1 MKTPILF
8 TLAVVAG
15 GIPSGSAAAKTEI
28 LFNLFTP
35 PRHIINT
42 GILGPWIKAVEA
54 ATEGRVTFK
63 VPPKSVAPPPRQ
75 MDSVRRQV
83 VDMAFQYNGLIRKQ
97 APLIQISFLPMISR
111 TGEASSLALWRTH
124 NKFFAPR
131 QEFKGVHLLGFFGG
145 HGGDMCSLK
154 DPIESVAALKKLK
167 MWTLPGYPAQA
178 LTRLGVTVV
187 PGPAVRIYPIV
198 SKGIVDGVSG
208 LSVKEVIRFNA
219 IQFVKSCT
227 VLAEKIQTPTFSVL
241 INPKKWASIPEA
253 DRKIITKM
261 AGEPLARRSRAWDT
275 ADKAGPAEAEKM
287 GKTIMRPSADF
298 AAALRKAWVPL
309 HTDWVKEASG
319 LGVDGKAALDF
330 YVEQSRKVDAE
341 LQ

>member
-1 MKTPILF
+1 MKTRILF
-8 TLAVVAG
+8 TLAAVAG
-15 GIPSGSAAAKTEI
+15 TIPSAPAAAQTEI

-42 GILGPWIKAVEA
+42 GVLGPWIKAVEK

-63 VPPKSVAPPPRQ
+63 VPPQSVAPPPRQ
-75 MDSVRRQV
+75 LDSVRSQV

-97 APLIQISFLPMISR
+97 APLIQVSFLPMISR

-124 NKFFAPR
+124 NRFFKTKD
-131 QEFKGVHLLGFFGG
+131 EFKGVHLLGFFGG

-154 DPIESVAALKKLK
+154 DPIDSVAALKKLK

-178 LTRLGVTVV
+178 LTSLGVVVV
-187 PGPAVRIYPIV
+187 PGPAVRLYPIV

-227 VLAEKIQTPTFSVL
+227 VLTEKIQSPTFSVL
-241 INPKKWASIPEA
+241 INPKKWASIPA
-253 DRKIITKM
+253 RDREIITAM

-275 ADKAGPAEAEKM
+275 ADKAGPEEAKKM
-287 GKTIMRPSADF
+287 GKAIVRPSATF
-298 AAALRKAWVPL
+298 AAALREAWTPL
-309 HTDWVKEASG
+309 HSSWIKEATS
-319 LGVDGKAALDF
+319 LGIDGKAAFDYF
-330 YVEQSRKVDAE
+330 VEQAKTVDAE

>member
-1 MKTPILF
+1 MRTAIL
-8 TLAVVAG
+8 TACAALAASVF
-15 GIPSGSAAAKTEI
+15 AAPASAKTEL

-42 GILGPWIKAVEA
+42 GVLGPWIKAVEK

-63 VPPKSVAPPPRQ
+63 VPPQSVAPPPRQ

-97 APLIQISFLPMISR
+97 APLIQVSFLPMISR
-111 TGEASSLALWRTH
+111 TGEASALALWRTH
-124 NKFFAPR
+124 NKFFAPK

-154 DPIESVAALKKLK
+154 EPIDSVAALRKLK

-178 LTRLGVTVV
+178 LTRLNVVVV

-227 VLAEKIQTPTFSVL
+227 VLTEKIQSPTFSVL
-241 INPKKWASIPEA
+241 INSKKWASIPER
-253 DRKIITKM
+253 DRKIITEM
-261 AGEPLARRSRAWDT
+261 AGEALARRSRAWDT

-287 GKTIMRPSADF
+287 GKTIIRPSAAF
-298 AAALRKAWVPL
+298 AAALRKAWTPL
-309 HTDWVKEASG
+309 HAGWIKEASG
-319 LGVDGKAALDF
+319 RGIDGKAAFDF
-330 YVEQSRKVDAE
+330 YVEQAKKVDAE